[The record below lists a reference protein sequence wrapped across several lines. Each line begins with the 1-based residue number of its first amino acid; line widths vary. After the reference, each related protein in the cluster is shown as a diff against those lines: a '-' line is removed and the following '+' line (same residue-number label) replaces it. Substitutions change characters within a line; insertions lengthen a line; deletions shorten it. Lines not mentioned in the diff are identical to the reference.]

1 MKLHLKV
8 IPGARQESHEWMD
21 ADHSLLKIRVT
32 AAPEKGKANK
42 AVELYLADILN
53 LPRRAINITSGHTS
67 QQKTVEISGLNPQ
80 QLKLILEK

>member
-21 ADHSLLKIRVT
+21 SEHSLLKIRVT

-42 AVELYLADILN
+42 AVELYLANQLN
-53 LPRRAINITSGHTS
+53 LPRRMINITSGHTS
-67 QQKTVEISGLNPQ
+67 AQKTVEITGISSG
-80 QLKLILEK
+80 QLVTLLGK